1 MRRYSQRNQLVTL
14 NDINITP
21 LLDLA
26 FVLLI
31 IFVIATPMLEH
42 GIKVDLPGGGQP
54 ETQPLQREDI
64 QLVEVDSDGAYF
76 FQGRPTGLDE
86 IEQKL
91 VAESIANTNML
102 VYIRGAGDAPTNM
115 WPLCCTVANATRSPE
130 SHCAPTPTN
139 NAPWIPRRK
148 SA

>member
-42 GIKVDLPGGGQP
+42 GIKVELPGGGQP
-54 ETQPLQREDI
+54 ETRPLEREDI
-64 QLVEVDSDGAYF
+64 KLVEVDSEGAYF
-76 FQGRPTGLDE
+76 YEGRPMSLDD
-86 IEQKL
+86 IEQNL
-91 VAESIANTNML
+91 VQEANANTNML
-102 VYIRGAGDAPTNM
+102 VYIRGDGDGAYKHVAAALNRCERNQITRISLRTN
-115 WPLCCTVANATRSPE
+115 PNSE
-130 SHCAPTPTN
+130 
-139 NAPWIPRRK
+139 
-148 SA
+148 

>member
-54 ETQPLQREDI
+54 ETQSLQREDI
-64 QLVEVDSDGAYF
+64 KLVEVDADGVYF
-76 FQGRPTGLDE
+76 FEGRPIGLDE
-86 IEQKL
+86 IERKL

-102 VYIRGAGDAPTNM
+102 VYIRGDGDGAYKHVAAVLHRCERNQITRVSLRTN
-115 WPLCCTVANATRSPE
+115 P
-130 SHCAPTPTN
+130 N
-139 NAPWIPRRK
+139 NE
-148 SA
+148 